1 MKANNKTLGGLFAIG
16 FAVVVIVLLTP
27 WLAVRVVQAAPPVSK
42 PTSVCEDVKA
52 GPRYMAYDKATKT
65 DNFGPAVKAR
75 EVSAVK
81 GEFHK
86 RVCTDAALTAAEAA
100 YFNLD
105 GFTFQNYADKA
116 RQLSKDHDAWRA
128 TVQQLDNVVKDAQS
142 VTVERSQASYNS
154 LWFTHGANP
163 KKVPALKQGPIG
175 ARESVVM
182 KVVSQS
188 GKVYMLRLE
197 CGFQPF
203 GPNFPNV
210 PPVQP
215 PSQPKPPPPVHHGP
229 CVKPPKPGGGG
240 TYVYNPNTC
249 TWHKPPQSFD
259 QMQNQS
265 PAHQDV
271 QDNHTSGVN
280 TGGTPNAGTGTSS
293 PTNGGTGTA
302 LTGGG
307 SDGSGGTTADNPPV
321 DTGQGGTNDGSDNG
335 IIVNPG

>member
-1 MKANNKTLGGLFAIG
+1 MMRNNKPAIG
-16 FAVVVIVLLTP
+16 VILAGVLGVALVVALP
-27 WLAVRVVQAAPPVSK
+27 WLNVTGSAVSKVPTPTPPTSACSDVQAA
-42 PTSVCEDVKA
+42 
-52 GPRYMAYDKATKT
+52 PRYMAYDAATKT

-75 EVSAVK
+75 KVSAVK

-100 YFNLD
+100 YFDLD

-116 RQLSKDHDAWRA
+116 RQLSKDHDVWRA
-128 TVQQLDNVVKDAQS
+128 TVQQLDNALKDAQS

-154 LWFTHGANP
+154 LWFTHGANA
-163 KKVPALKQGPIG
+163 KKVPALKQGPIS

-203 GPNFPNV
+203 APHFPKV

-215 PSQPKPPPPVHHGP
+215 PPSHPGP
-229 CVKPPKPGGGG
+229 CVKPPKPAGGG
-240 TYVYNPNTC
+240 TYVYNSKTC
-249 TWHKPPQSFD
+249 TWHKPPQTFD

-280 TGGTPNAGTGTSS
+280 TGGTPNAGSGTSS
-293 PTNGGTGTA
+293 PSNGGTGTA
-302 LTGGG
+302 PTGGG
-307 SDGSGGTTADNPPV
+307 SDGSGGTTADNSPV